1 MERVFLGWDR
11 PGLAAAVDHLV
22 GKSGRPGALDL
33 GNVVVAVPGGR
44 AGRRLL
50 ELIVERAEEDRRL
63 LTPPKIITV
72 GRLPEQ
78 LYQAKRP
85 FADDLVQHLAWV
97 AALRQMDPA
106 RLGNV
111 VPSPPAEDDFAAW
124 LSLAEMLGRLHR
136 ELAAEAQDF
145 ADVANCGSRL
155 PGFREAPR
163 WQTLAEVQQRYL
175 RTLDGVGLWD
185 LQTARLFAIRNG
197 ECAMGD
203 HIMLVGAVD
212 LNRAHQL
219 MLDQVASHVTALVMA
234 PKELADRF
242 DEYGCIRPAAWQD
255 VAIELRPE
263 QIELAEAPA
272 DQAAA
277 VVRTLAGFG
286 GRYGG
291 EEITIGV
298 PDESLVPYLEQ
309 RLAQAGVAVRYGV
322 GTPVGRLGPCRLVQA
337 AAEYLDGR
345 RFPAFAALVRHPAVD
360 AWLAENNGELRGDWL
375 AELDDYSARH
385 LPHHADFRS
394 LQDFGSLLRRVHESV
409 EKLAGPLEGEK
420 RGLAEWGPPLAG
432 LLAEVYGK
440 RPLNPGVEPDRTI
453 LDACEAARDMLRA
466 HQTIPGALTPT
477 LTAVEVLRLVL
488 RQLDSKSIPPP
499 SMPGAIEL
507 LGWLEL
513 SLDDAPALVVTGLN
527 EGIVP
532 ASVNADLFLPNQ
544 LRLALGI
551 EDNDR
556 RYARDAYA
564 LSVLAASRKELRL
577 IAGRRSAEGEPLQ
590 PSRLL
595 FACDAETMARR
606 VRAFFSEIVAPR
618 GQRALPLSLGE
629 GRDEGGPFARS
640 SGERS
645 PVGPIALTLTLSQ
658 GERGLAVPRPQK
670 LAEPVTSM
678 RVTEFR
684 DYLACP
690 YRYYLRHRL
699 GLGAQSDDA
708 QELDGAS
715 FGSLAHDV
723 LKDFGKS
730 PAAGSTR
737 AEEILAQLSDSLDRH
752 VRRQFGASPLA
763 AVLVQIEQLRARL
776 AALAQWQAQ
785 WAASGWQIR
794 HVEIGEDR
802 AKASL
807 VVDGAP
813 MGIRGR
819 IDRIDFHPGTNQW
832 VIFDY
837 KTSDTAKK
845 PEQTHVRSG
854 EWSDLQLPLYRR
866 LAEGMGTGGDV
877 KLGFIVLPK
886 DTAEVGE
893 RLAPWSRED
902 LQSADR
908 AAEEVVRGV
917 RAEKFWPP
925 TSPAPPGFDDLAAIC
940 QEGQFSAARLADGE
954 EEGAGP

>member
-1 MERVFLGWDR
+1 MEDGMERVFLGWER
-11 PGLAAAVDHLV
+11 PGLAAAVDVLV
-22 GKSGRPGALDL
+22 RRFGGPGTLDL
-33 GNVVVAVPGGR
+33 GGVVIAVPGGR

-50 ELIVERAEEDRRL
+50 ELILQRAEQDGRL

-78 LYQAKRP
+78 LYRAKRP

-97 AALRQMDPA
+97 AALQQMEPA

-111 VPSPPAEDDFAAW
+111 VPSPPAKDDFAAW

-197 ECAMGD
+197 ECTTQSE
-203 HIMLVGAVD
+203 IMLVGAVD

-219 MLDQVASHVTALVMA
+219 MLDQVASHVTALVFA
-234 PKELADRF
+234 PEELADRF

-255 VAIELRPE
+255 VTVELRPE

-272 DQAAA
+272 DEAAG

-286 GRYGG
+286 GRYSG

-298 PDESLVPYLEQ
+298 PDERLVSHLQHHLGE
-309 RLAQAGVAVRYGV
+309 AGVAVRHGAGASV
-322 GTPVGRLGPCRLVQA
+322 RRSGPCRLLQA
-337 AAEYLDGR
+337 VADYLDGR
-345 RFPAFAALVRHPAVD
+345 RFPAFAALVRHPAIE
-360 AWLAENNGELRGDWL
+360 ARLTEAGRELRGDWL
-375 AELDDYSARH
+375 TELDDYHARH
-385 LPHHADFRS
+385 LPHRVAGRPESQGKTPAHQTSEVSKTSEVFRNYPR
-394 LQDFGSLLRRVHESV
+394 LRRLHEAV
-409 EKLAGPLEGEK
+409 EGLLSGLGGEK
-420 RGLAEWGPPLAG
+420 RAIAGWGIPLAE

-453 LDACEAARDMLRA
+453 LDACEAVHDALRG
-466 HQTIPGALTPT
+466 HQTIPGALMPA

-513 SLDDAPALVVTGLN
+513 PLDDAAALVVTGLN
-527 EGIVP
+527 DGIVP

-577 IAGRRSAEGEPLQ
+577 IAGRRSADGEPLL

-595 FACDAETMARR
+595 FACDKDTLVRR
-606 VRAFFSEIVAPR
+606 VKVFFSAAVGPR
-618 GQRALPLSLGE
+618 GATVPPLPLGE
-629 GRDEGGPFARS
+629 GG
-640 SGERS
+640 
-645 PVGPIALTLTLSQ
+645 LS
-658 GERGLAVPRPQK
+658 VPLPEP
-670 LAEPVTSM
+670 LPEPVTSM

-699 GLGAQSDDA
+699 RLGVRSDDA
-708 QELDGAS
+708 GELDGMS
-715 FGSLAHDV
+715 FGSLAHEV
-723 LKDFGKS
+723 LKELGTSAAAASTS
-730 PAAGSTR
+730 P
-737 AEEILAQLSDSLDRH
+737 EEILAQLSASLDDL
-752 VRRQFGASPLA
+752 VRRQFGADPLA
-763 AVLVQIEQLRARL
+763 AVLVQVEQLRARL
-776 AALAQWQAQ
+776 AAFARWQAR
-785 WAASGWQIR
+785 WAAAGWGIK
-794 HVEIGEDR
+794 HVEISEEK

-807 VVDGAP
+807 VVDDRA

-819 IDRIDFHPGTNQW
+819 IDRIDFHPGTGQW
-832 VIFDY
+832 IVFDY
-837 KTSDTAKK
+837 KTSDAARK
-845 PEQTHVRSG
+845 PEQAHRKGGDWV
-854 EWSDLQLPLYRR
+854 DLQLPLYRR
-866 LAEGMGTGGDV
+866 LADSMGVRGDV
-877 KLGFIVLPK
+877 QLGFILLPK
-886 DTAEVGE
+886 DTGEVGE
-893 RLAPWSRED
+893 CLAQWTQED
-902 LQSADR
+902 LLSADR
-908 AAEEVVRGV
+908 AAEEVVRSV
-917 RAEKFWPP
+917 WAERFWPP
-925 TSPAPPGFDDLAAIC
+925 TSPPPPGFEDLAAIC
-940 QEGQFSAARLADGE
+940 QEGQFAAPLSGRS
-954 EEGAGP
+954 EEGNGQ